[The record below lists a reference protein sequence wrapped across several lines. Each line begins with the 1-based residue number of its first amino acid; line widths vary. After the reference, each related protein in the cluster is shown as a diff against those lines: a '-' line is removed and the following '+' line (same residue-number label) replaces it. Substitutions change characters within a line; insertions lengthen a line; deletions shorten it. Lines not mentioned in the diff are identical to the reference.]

1 MTLRAALSANR
12 THPATERSAG
22 GGCVGVTL
30 RRVASNRVL
39 HGDNVADML
48 AHARMAPRDAKSR
61 SL

>member
-1 MTLRAALSANR
+1 MTLRAALSATR
-12 THPATERSAG
+12 IHPATARSVG
-22 GGCVGVTL
+22 GESVGATL
-30 RRVASNRVL
+30 RRVAFNRIR